1 MDFVV
6 VVVVRFEEVEQVG
19 LKMGLFWVMVM
30 I

>member
-1 MDFVV
+1 MDFVM
-6 VVVVRFEEVEQVG
+6 VVVRFEEVEQVG